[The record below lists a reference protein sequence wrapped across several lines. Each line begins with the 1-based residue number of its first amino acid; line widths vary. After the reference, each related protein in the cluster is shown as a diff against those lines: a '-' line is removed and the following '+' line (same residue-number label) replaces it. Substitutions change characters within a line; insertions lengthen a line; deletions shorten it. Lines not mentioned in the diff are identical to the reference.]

1 MFLTTVCWRAG
12 LTQNNSSSNN
22 NSSTHNTAPSPP
34 PKTKSE
40 PRSSLDPLNSSRM
53 RLAAP
58 DAENQGAPPAKRSR
72 PSAASRAHAANHSTA
87 GGGGGVDDDDIQE
100 VVPVKAEP
108 TGASSGGVVGSVS
121 GTMAMYDEGTEEE
134 GEELVGYED
143 STYQEEEEEE
153 YGEYGEAE
161 QYNMAGG
168 AQDASSGR
176 REARVLLRGWESQ
189 RGSQLGTNSL
199 NLLMKQRF
207 PAAFPIQAAFIS
219 IRTTDPDPEPYISM
233 GLCSF
238 YRAEASLEKHK
249 F

>member
-1 MFLTTVCWRAG
+1 MNKSYTTDQALKLCAGCRAG

-22 NSSTHNTAPSPP
+22 NSSGHNAATPSPP

-53 RLAAP
+53 RP

-72 PSAASRAHAANHSTA
+72 PSAASRAHAANHTTA
-87 GGGGGVDDDDIQE
+87 GGGGVDDDDIQE

-108 TGASSGGVVGSVS
+108 TGAGGGGVGVGSVS
-121 GTMAMYDEGTEEE
+121 GTMAMYDEGTEE
-134 GEELVGYED
+134 GEEGLLGYED
-143 STYQEEEEEE
+143 SNYQEEEEEE

-176 REARVLLRGWESQ
+176 REARVLTR
-189 RGSQLGTNSL
+189 LGEPE
-199 NLLMKQRF
+199 RI
-207 PAAFPIQAAFIS
+207 AAWNKFTDETKIS
-219 IRTTDPDPEPYISM
+219 YCFSDID
-233 GLCSF
+233 CF
-238 YRAEASLEKHK
+238 Y
-249 F
+249 